1 MLFSVA
7 GVFFRLFSGRQIL
20 PRPRDPFRAEQR
32 GSPSGHGVEQLF
44 SPQGVL
50 SNGLVLC
57 IAGDVGVVSTP
68 AIDTSPLTNG
78 LGLLGINDISSI
90 FPRPLRSDAR
100 QVLLASRLAH
110 TPGGILYA
118 T

>member
-32 GSPSGHGVEQLF
+32 SSPRGM
-44 SPQGVL
+44 VL

-100 QVLLASRLAH
+100 PVMLASRLAH
-110 TPGGILYA
+110 QLPGKMFFS
-118 T
+118 